1 MTVTTAKKM
10 TFEEYLTYED
20 GTDKRYEFN
29 DGELVEVITAK
40 AVHNSLTM
48 FFCIL
53 FAIRNKAF

>member
-1 MTVTTAKKM
+1 M

-20 GTDKRYEFN
+20 GTDNHYEFN